1 LKGILGSLIGLA
13 ALVLAGQAMS
23 GDTASLNVLGYS
35 PDGKVFAFEEY
46 GVFDGSGFPYSNIYF
61 IDIEKDKFLPGTPIR
76 TRVDEELALPKV
88 RGMTRAKAALLL
100 EKYKVEENPGVI
112 VVYNPPSE
120 LDSDGHKVRFQSYVS
135 APPHSYTNTLVLT
148 ERKFPPTESCLNMTG
163 EYTGFTLKLT
173 EYQGTVVDKVLHE
186 DTTVPA
192 SRSCPNAYSIG
203 AVISSEV
210 REVTMMAMIQVGSF
224 GFEGNDRRWIAV
236 PVNPYGP

>member
-1 LKGILGSLIGLA
+1 MKGILGSLVGLA
-13 ALVLAGQAMS
+13 AFALAGQAIA

-35 PDGKVFAFEEY
+35 PDGKLFAFEEY
-46 GVFDGSGFPYSNIYF
+46 GVFDGSGFPYSNIFF
-61 IDIEKDKFLPGTPIR
+61 IDIEKDTFLPGTPIR
-76 TRVDEELALPKV
+76 TRVDEELPLPKV
-88 RGMTRAKAALLL
+88 RNMTRAKAAALI
-100 EKYKVEENPGVI
+100 EKYKVEENPGVM

-120 LDSDGHKVRFQSYVS
+120 IDSDGHKVRFRSYVS

-148 ERKFPPTESCLNMTG
+148 ERQFPPTEACLNMTG

-173 EYQGTVVDKVLHE
+173 EYQGNVFDKVLHE

-192 SRSCPNAYSIG
+192 SRSCPNGYSIG

-210 REVTMMAMIQVGSF
+210 REATMMAMILVDSF

-236 PVNPYGP
+236 PINPYGP

>member
-1 LKGILGSLIGLA
+1 MKGILGSLVGLA
-13 ALVLAGQAMS
+13 ALALAGQAIA

-46 GVFDGSGFPYSNIYF
+46 GVLDGSGFPYSNIYF
-61 IDIEKDKFLPGTPIR
+61 IDIEKDTFLPGTPIR
-76 TRVDEELALPKV
+76 TRIDEELPLPKI
-88 RGMTRAKAALLL
+88 RSMARAKAAPLID
-100 EKYKVEENPGVI
+100 KYKVEDNPGVM

-120 LDSDGHKVRFQSYVS
+120 LDSDGHKVRFHSYVS
-135 APPHSYTNTLVLT
+135 APPYSHTNTLVLT
-148 ERKFPPTESCLNMTG
+148 ERQFPPTEACLNMTG

-173 EYQGTVVDKVLHE
+173 EYQGNVLDKVLHE

-210 REVTMMAMIQVGSF
+210 KEVTMMAMILVGSF

>member
-1 LKGILGSLIGLA
+1 VGLA
-13 ALVLAGQAMS
+13 ALALAGPAIA

-46 GVFDGSGFPYSNIYF
+46 GIFDGSGFPYSNIFF
-61 IDIEKDKFLPGTPIR
+61 IDIEKDTFLSGTPIR
-76 TRVDEELALPKV
+76 TRVDDELPLPKV
-88 RGMTRAKAALLL
+88 RNMTRAKATALI
-100 EKYKVEENPGVI
+100 EKYKIEENPGVI

-120 LDSDGHKVRFQSYVS
+120 LDSDGHKVRFQSFVS
-135 APPHSYTNTLVLT
+135 APPNSYTNTLVLT
-148 ERKFPPTESCLNMTG
+148 ERQFPPTETCLNMTG

-173 EYQGTVVDKVLHE
+173 EYQGDVFDKVLHE

-192 SRSCPNAYSIG
+192 SRSCPNGYSIG

-210 REVTMMAMIQVGSF
+210 REATMMAMILVDSV

-236 PVNPYGP
+236 PINPYGP

>member
-1 LKGILGSLIGLA
+1 MGLA
-13 ALVLAGQAMS
+13 ALALAGPAIA

-46 GVFDGSGFPYSNIYF
+46 GIFDGSGFPYSNIFF
-61 IDIEKDKFLPGTPIR
+61 IDIEKDTFLSGTPIR
-76 TRVDEELALPKV
+76 TRVDDELPLPKV
-88 RGMTRAKAALLL
+88 RNMTRAKATALI
-100 EKYKVEENPGVI
+100 EKYKIEENPGVI

-120 LDSDGHKVRFQSYVS
+120 LDSDGHKVRFQSFVS
-135 APPHSYTNTLVLT
+135 APPNSYTNTLVLT
-148 ERKFPPTESCLNMTG
+148 ERQFPPTETCLNMTG

-173 EYQGTVVDKVLHE
+173 EYQGDVFDKVLHE

-192 SRSCPNAYSIG
+192 SRSCPNGYSIG

-210 REVTMMAMIQVGSF
+210 REATMMAMILVDSV

-236 PVNPYGP
+236 PINPYGP